1 MGVRKERKY
10 WRLWRT
16 SHHEKPG
23 VGRVIGSPKHQGE
36 VVPSR
41 MGKRPLKKKETKNKL
56 GSFAR
61 TAQASPLVTS
71 NLRSQHSLSREISL
85 Q

>member
-1 MGVRKERKY
+1 MGARRERKY

-36 VVPSR
+36 VVPSS
-41 MGKRPLKKKETKNKL
+41 MGKATFEKEGNQT
-56 GSFAR
+56 
-61 TAQASPLVTS
+61 QAWF
-71 NLRSQHSLSREISL
+71 IC
-85 Q
+85 